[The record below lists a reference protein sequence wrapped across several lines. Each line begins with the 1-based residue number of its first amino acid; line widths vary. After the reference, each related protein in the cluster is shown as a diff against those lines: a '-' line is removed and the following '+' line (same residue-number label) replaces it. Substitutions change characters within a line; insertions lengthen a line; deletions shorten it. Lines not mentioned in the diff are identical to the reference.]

1 MPKGFLLIPKYCKLV
16 DNLARYQLISFM
28 DAYLGYNQI
37 PMYGSDRIKTTFLT
51 KHSNYQ
57 YNVTPFGLKNS
68 NATYQGMMNKIFQED
83 IWGALYVYMDDM
95 IEK

>member
-1 MPKGFLLIPKYCKLV
+1 MDLNRVCPKDSFMFPNIDKLV

-28 DAYLGYNQI
+28 DTYLGYNQI
-37 PMYGSDRIKTTFLT
+37 PMYGPGRIKTTLLIE
-51 KHSNYQ
+51 HSNYQ

-83 IWGALYVYMDDM
+83 IWGAL
-95 IEK
+95 